1 MIGLVRTIKKHIKI
15 ELVAVLAL
23 LIVLVAAPISQI
35 LLRSM
40 YDGHSL
46 NVIEPFRIL
55 SEGSLIKPIMNTLLM
70 GSFVVIGAAV
80 IAFPLAVIT
89 AKTEIGKHK
98 WLDLIILV
106 PFMTPPYIGSM
117 AWILFLQPNGFF
129 NQLIPMISGQDQLFF
144 SFFGLVTIMSL
155 HLFPFIYLIL
165 KNALER
171 VSGNL
176 DEAAIV
182 HGASPTYK
190 LIRITMPLL
199 FSAFIL
205 GSLLVFVKAIGE
217 FGTPVT
223 FGRRIGFNVLTTEI
237 HRYVSSWPISLS
249 RATSLSYFLLFT
261 CILIWCI
268 QSIFSKR
275 FSYQTVNGKGLSNL
289 KKSLNKPQK
298 MMSYLYIGFILTIS
312 VGIPYFSIIATSL
325 IKLRGYGLQKGNFT
339 LANYLTL
346 FRAGSDSSVAFLTSL
361 KIAIISASICVL
373 IGILVALIVT
383 YQSGKVSKLIDML
396 SLLPNSVPTIVLVI
410 GLILF
415 WNAKWHKISIYN
427 TFGMIVVT
435 YVTFFIP
442 YSVQYIK
449 SSLSQISKVLQSAG
463 RICGGSSFYNFRKIM
478 LPLMMPGIIAG
489 WMMTFTIAF
498 RELVGAIMILPPGMQ
513 TSSTYIFNQFE
524 QGEASKGMAMAV
536 VSVLITI
543 TILMLLNIFIDKRMN
558 NGR

>member
-1 MIGLVRTIKKHIKI
+1 
-15 ELVAVLAL
+15 
-23 LIVLVAAPISQI
+23 
-35 LLRSM
+35 M
-40 YDGHSL
+40 YDGHSFD
-46 NVIEPFRIL
+46 VMAPFRIIL
-55 SEGSLIKPIMNTLLM
+55 EGNLIKPIMNTLIL
-70 GSFVVIGAAV
+70 GFCVVIGAGVVAL
-80 IAFPLAVIT
+80 PLAFIT

-98 WLDLIILV
+98 WLDLVILV

-129 NQLIPMISGQDQLFF
+129 NQLLPKISGQEQLFF
-144 SFFGLVTIMSL
+144 SFFGLVMIMSL
-155 HLFPFIYLIL
+155 HLFPFIYLII
-165 KNALER
+165 KNALENI
-171 VSGNL
+171 SGNL
-176 DEAAIV
+176 DEAAVV
-182 HGASPTYK
+182 HGASSTYK

-268 QSIFSKR
+268 QSIFSKKL
-275 FSYQTVNGKGLSNL
+275 SYQTVNGKGMARI
-289 KKSLNKPQK
+289 KKSLSKPQK
-298 MMSYLYIGFILTIS
+298 IISYFYIGLILTIS
-312 VGIPYFSIIATSL
+312 VGIPYFSILATSL

-339 LANYLTL
+339 LEHYLTL
-346 FRAGSDSSVAFLTSL
+346 FKTGSSSAEAFLTSL
-361 KIAIISASICVL
+361 KIAILSASICVL

-383 YQSGKVSKLIDML
+383 NHSGKLSKLIDLL

-415 WNAKWHKISIYN
+415 WNAKWHMIPIYN
-427 TFGMIVVT
+427 TFWMIVVT

-442 YSVQYIK
+442 YAVQYIK
-449 SSLSQISKVLQSAG
+449 SALSQISKSLQSAG
-463 RICGGSSFYNFRKIM
+463 KICGGSSFYNFRKIM

-489 WMMTFTIAF
+489 WTMTFTIAF

-543 TILMLLNIFIDKRMN
+543 TILMLLNIFVDKRVN
-558 NGR
+558 DGR

>member
-1 MIGLVRTIKKHIKI
+1 MINPIKKYIKF
-15 ELVAVLAL
+15 ELIAAL
-23 LIVLVAAPISQI
+23 TLLTVLVAAPIFQI

-40 YDGHSL
+40 YDGHTL
-46 NVIEPFRIL
+46 DVVAPFKIIL
-55 SEGSLIKPIMNTLLM
+55 QGNLIKPIMNTLLL
-70 GSFVVIGAAV
+70 GICVVIGAGV
-80 IAFPLAVIT
+80 VAFPLAFIT

-129 NQLIPMISGQDQLFF
+129 NQLVPGITGQESLFF
-144 SFFGLVTIMSL
+144 SFFGLVMIMSL

-165 KNALER
+165 KNAMER
-171 VSGNL
+171 ISGNL

-182 HGASPTYK
+182 HGASPAYK

-205 GSLLVFVKAIGE
+205 GSLLVFVKSIGE

-237 HRYVSSWPISLS
+237 HKYVSSWPISLS
-249 RATSLSYFLLFT
+249 KATSLAYFLLFI
-261 CILIWCI
+261 CILIWYV
-268 QSIFSKR
+268 QSVLSNR
-275 FSYQTVNGKGLSNL
+275 FSYQTVNGKGMTNL
-289 KKSLNKPQK
+289 KKPLNKFQK
-298 MMSYLYIGFILTIS
+298 IISYLYIGFVLAIS

-339 LANYLTL
+339 LAHYRSL
-346 FRAGSDSSVAFLTSL
+346 FEVGSSGSEAFLTSL
-361 KIAIISASICVL
+361 KIAVISATLCVI

-383 YQSGKVSKLIDML
+383 YYNGKVSKLIDLL
-396 SLLPNSVPTIVLVI
+396 SLLPNSVPTIVLAI

-415 WNAKWHKISIYN
+415 WNAKWHVISIYN
-427 TFGMIVVT
+427 TFWMVIVT
-435 YVTFFIP
+435 YMTFFIP

-449 SSLSQISKVLQSAG
+449 SSLSQISKSLQSAG
-463 RICGGSSFYNFRKIM
+463 KICGGSSFYNFRKIM

-489 WMMTFTIAF
+489 WTMTFTIAF
-498 RELVGAIMILPPGMQ
+498 RELVGALMILPPGME

-524 QGEASKGMAMAV
+524 QGDASKGMAMAV

-543 TILMLLNIFIDKRMN
+543 TILMCLNIFVDKRMN
-558 NGR
+558 DAR